1 MLPFDNMS
9 GDDDHAFLADG
20 IAEGLL
26 TNLSKIHALF
36 VIARNSSFAY
46 RDGARDLR
54 RVSAELGAC

>member
-1 MLPFDNMS
+1 MS